1 MDATFSLLG
10 WRISKHKLI
19 AFDSLCQVLGVH
31 LDLRQSG
38 DQLCF
43 VTNTEDR
50 VEELVKDIGDILTS
64 KLLTRAEGERL
75 RGRLQF
81 ASSQV
86 FGRKFR
92 RLLKTLSNHV
102 TQGRKSVSDQTMKC
116 LADISQLLQQN
127 TPRRISASQSEVLHI
142 CVDASFGISSY
153 SGQGGVVIQDP
164 HVGRAV
170 VLLQRQGPRKGHRS
184 HGVQRTAYHNPRA

>member
-1 MDATFSLLG
+1 MSISVWMLHSPFLG
-10 WRISKHKLI
+10 WRISEHKLI

-38 DQLCF
+38 DPLCF

-127 TPRRISASQSEVLHI
+127 TPRRIRASQSEVLHVY
-142 CVDASFGISSY
+142 VDASFDISSY
-153 SGQGGVVIQDP
+153 SGQGGVVIHMLGEQLSFFSAK
-164 HVGRAV
+164 VKEKVIEAMTS
-170 VLLQRQGPRKGHRS
+170 KG
-184 HGVQRTAYHNPRA
+184 